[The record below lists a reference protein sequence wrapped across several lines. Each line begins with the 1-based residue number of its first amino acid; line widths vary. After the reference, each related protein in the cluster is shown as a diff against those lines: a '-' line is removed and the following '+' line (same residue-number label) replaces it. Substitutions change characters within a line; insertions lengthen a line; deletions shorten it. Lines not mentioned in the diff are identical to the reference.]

1 MKNEFKRTVDTQLSD
16 IEWTNAH
23 TENVLNR
30 LEEEKMTKRI
40 SMKTLMIAAAL
51 FVLTTAVAF
60 AVVTITRSPEAEA
73 MRTARASVMEKYG
86 LSAEA
91 IAYLNGQ
98 YEATDDG
105 WKVVFGGT
113 EETGAYEVAFDGKTA
128 LASWSYEGTDM
139 ADAAWK
145 NDEIIAQLKE
155 IGKEQ
160 IECKT
165 KYPDSAES
173 TVPTIGEDASGV
185 HMSDIVYVE
194 PQAGDLSEEDAL
206 AIYYEAA
213 KDVVSDV
220 EALQAAGKP
229 YMGCVVNGEGRRM
242 WEINKNFACD
252 GIVGDVCGYIDA
264 VTGEVVK
271 LTYETGAM
279 G

>member
-1 MKNEFKRTVDTQLSD
+1 
-16 IEWTNAH
+16 
-23 TENVLNR
+23 
-30 LEEEKMTKRI
+30 MTKRI

-73 MRTARASVMEKYG
+73 MRMARASVMEKYG
-86 LSAEA
+86 LSTEG

-113 EETGAYEVAFDGKTA
+113 EETGAYEVVFDGKTA

-145 NDEIIAQLKE
+145 NEEIIAQLKE

-160 IECKT
+160 IERNT
-165 KYPDSAES
+165 AYPDSAEAS
-173 TVPTIGEDASGV
+173 VPTIGEDASSV

-229 YMGCVVNGEGRRM
+229 YMCCVVNGEGRRM

>member
-1 MKNEFKRTVDTQLSD
+1 MRNEFKRTVDAQLSD
-16 IEWTNAH
+16 IEWTNVH

-30 LEEEKMTKRI
+30 LEDKKMTKRV
-40 SMKTLMIAAAL
+40 SVKTLLVAAAL
-51 FVLTTAVAF
+51 FLLTTAVAF
-60 AVVTITRSPEAEA
+60 AVVAITRSPEAEA
-73 MRTARASVMEKYG
+73 MNMARNGVMEKYG
-86 LSAEA
+86 LSTEA
-91 IAYLNGQ
+91 IAYFSGS
-98 YEATDDG
+98 YEQTNDG

-113 EETGAYEVAFDGKTA
+113 EETGVYEVVFDGKTA
-128 LASWSYEGTDM
+128 LVSWSYEGTDK
-139 ADAAWK
+139 AETAWK
-145 NDEIIAQLKE
+145 NDEIVAKLKE
-155 IGKEQ
+155 IGEFE
-160 IECKT
+160 IERKT
-165 KYPDSAES
+165 KYPDSEEEYE
-173 TVPTIGEDASGV
+173 PTIGEDASGV

-213 KDVVSDV
+213 KDVVSNV

-229 YMGCVVNGEGRRM
+229 YMSCVVNGEGRRM

-252 GIVGDVCGYIDA
+252 GIVGDVCAFIDA